1 MNGFDDFDLFVTCEE
16 YYDDANEFETRY
28 ADDRSDLEEDLSYWE
43 AHQDR

>member
-28 ADDRSDLEEDLSYWE
+28 AEDRPDLERDLEYWE